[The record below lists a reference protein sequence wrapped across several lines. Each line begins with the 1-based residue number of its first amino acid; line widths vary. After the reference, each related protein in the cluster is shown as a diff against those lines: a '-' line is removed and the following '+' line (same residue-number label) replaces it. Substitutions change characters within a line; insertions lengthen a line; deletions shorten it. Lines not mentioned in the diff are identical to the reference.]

1 VSSLRVDAPL
11 LGREHP
17 PQRPRAGFGEA
28 LTITV
33 VFAAAAALALIAAQ
47 LLVVHSNISPS
58 SPYHGLINQQ
68 NQSVKT
74 DVYLITFLVILP
86 LALVAGPRT
95 ADAIA
100 DGPNGNA
107 RPAFAASLAGTLAAA
122 LIVIRLSGGLPWG
135 DGVKGLLAGVLVWAA
150 LAGGALW
157 RVLRGGP
164 WAPLERLQRVWPV
177 PLVLAALLVFGVL
190 LCLTSSSSLGAVPLL
205 VGGVAAALVLV
216 LYRRTRLPRVGR
228 WGWAIDALV
237 VAVLLLAVPDVVGF
251 KNPTG
256 IPNIFVDPGIVQ
268 FQHDYILGSVN
279 QVLGG
284 GTLLAG
290 DPVSQYGVGLIY
302 FVAGWFHI
310 APIGYGTFALLDSL
324 LTALFYIAGYAV
336 LRLAGVRRPLA
347 AAAIALGVVA
357 LVYNFLYFVG
367 QLPEEGP
374 LRFGLPMIVL
384 LGSVAAN
391 RLPRAAPIA
400 RVVALVGLA
409 VAAVWAFEA
418 FAYTAVTY
426 VAVVAVEAWTREPG
440 SRPPRPPRPARRR
453 WLLRWLAYGI
463 GAVAAGH
470 AVFALATLAGSGHL
484 PDWGQ
489 YLAYGR
495 EFLLGGKA
503 GSITYGFASWSP
515 GLAVYGGALISAA
528 ALVLLIWRRPELARA
543 NPARTVALA
552 GSTFYTIAILSYTDN
567 RSSTYLFV
575 YVALPLLIA
584 GTLWLALILGPASGL
599 SPRLRLSGLGAAL
612 AVSVLLLAG
621 AWPQVG
627 THFNRSALAHFY
639 PGGGLRAA
647 LHRLWHAP
655 PIDPRTP
662 VGIALLDRYVHGRRV
677 IILLPTV
684 PDLGTEIL
692 IRSHRSNLLP
702 IGDPKA
708 DGLVPS
714 VWLPRVRAA
723 LGKLRPGQRVLIDD
737 QALKAIKDLR
747 KPGVDPLKAPI
758 DGGGVEAEWI
768 LRYLDR
774 RFEIKPVARAPDGL
788 IVAELVRR

>member
-1 VSSLRVDAPL
+1 MSVAVGDPRPARAEGAADRAP
-11 LGREHP
+11 G
-17 PQRPRAGFGEA
+17 GFAPA
-28 LTITV
+28 LVITV
-33 VFAAAAALALIAAQ
+33 TLAIAAALALIAAQ
-47 LLVVHSNISPS
+47 LLVIHSDIAAN
-58 SPYHGLINQQ
+58 SPYHNLINQQ

-74 DVYLITFLVILP
+74 DVYLISFLVILP
-86 LALVAGPRT
+86 LSLFAGPRI

-100 DGPNGNA
+100 SRASGDSL
-107 RPAFAASLAGTLAAA
+107 PAFAALLASLLAAA
-122 LIVIRLSGGLPWG
+122 LIVVHFSSGLPWG
-135 DGVKGLLAGVLVWAA
+135 SGVKGLLVGVLVWAL
-150 LAGGALW
+150 LAGLALW
-157 RVLRGGP
+157 RVLRGGR
-164 WAPLERLQRVWPV
+164 WGALDRLQRTWPAPAAV
-177 PLVLAALLVFGVL
+177 TALLVFGVL
-190 LCLTSSSSLGAVPLL
+190 LCLTSSTSLGALPLL
-205 VGGVAAALVLV
+205 LGAAAAALVLI
-216 LYRRTRLPRVGR
+216 LYRRARLPRIGR
-228 WGWAIDALV
+228 WGWLIDAAVVVLV
-237 VAVLLLAVPDVVGF
+237 FLAIPDVVAF
-251 KNPTG
+251 KNPSG
-256 IPNIFVDPGIVQ
+256 IPDIFVDPGIVQ

-284 GTLLAG
+284 GALLVN

-347 AAAIALGVVA
+347 IGAIGVGVVTF
-357 LVYNFLYFVG
+357 VYNFLYFVG

-374 LRFGLPMIVL
+374 LRFGLPMVVL
-384 LGSVAAN
+384 LGFVAAT
-391 RLPRAAPIA
+391 RLPRAAA
-400 RVVALVGLA
+400 WWRALALLGLA

-426 VAVVAVEAWTREPG
+426 VAIVAVAAWLGVAGE
-440 SRPPRPPRPARRR
+440 RRR
-453 WLLRWLAYGI
+453 WFVRWLLYGL
-463 GAVAAGH
+463 GAVLAGH
-470 AVFALATLAGSGHL
+470 LVFAVATLIGSGHL

-495 EFLLGGKA
+495 EFLFGGRA
-503 GSITYGFASWSP
+503 GSITYGFANWSP
-515 GLAVYGGALISAA
+515 GLAVYAGALISAA
-528 ALVLLIWRRPELARA
+528 ALVLLCWRRPELARS

-552 GSTFYTIAILSYTDN
+552 GSTFYAIAVLSYTDN
-567 RSSTYLFV
+567 RSSTYLFLF
-575 YVALPLLIA
+575 VALPLLLA
-584 GTLWLALILGPASGL
+584 ATLWLSLILAPGSAL
-599 SPRLRLSGLGAAL
+599 SSRIRLSSLAGAL

-621 AWPQVG
+621 AWPAAG
-627 THFNRSALAHFY
+627 THFNRTALAHFY

-655 PIDPRTP
+655 AFDPRTP
-662 VGIALLDRYVHGRRV
+662 VGIRLLDRYVHSRRV

-714 VWLPRVRAA
+714 VWVPRVRAA
-723 LGKLRPGQRVLIDD
+723 LRSIRPGQRILIDD
-737 QALKAIKDLR
+737 EALKAIRELR
-747 KPGVDPLKAPI
+747 NPAVDPLKAPV

-768 LRYLDR
+768 LRYLDQ
-774 RFEIKPVARAPDGL
+774 RFVIKPIARAPDGL
-788 IVAELVRR
+788 IVAELERR

>member
-1 VSSLRVDAPL
+1 MSVAVHDV
-11 LGREHP
+11 P
-17 PQRPRAGFGEA
+17 PTPARPRPPARGGFGPA
-28 LTITV
+28 LAITV
-33 VFAAAAALALIAAQ
+33 SLAIAAALALIAVQ
-47 LLVVHSNISPS
+47 LLVIHSDIGAS

-74 DVYLITFLVILP
+74 DAYLIAFLVILP
-86 LALVAGPRT
+86 LSLLAGPRI

-100 DGPNGNA
+100 AGPNA
-107 RPAFAASLAGTLAAA
+107 RALPAFAAALTGTLAAA

-135 DGVKGLLAGVLVWAA
+135 HGVKGLLAGVLVWAA
-150 LAGGALW
+150 LAGAALW
-157 RVLRGGP
+157 RALRGGR
-164 WAPLERLQRVWPV
+164 WRVLERLERAWPV
-177 PLVLAALLVFGVL
+177 PALVAALLVFGVL
-190 LCLTSSSSLGAVPLL
+190 LCLTSSASLSAVPL
-205 VGGVAAALVLV
+205 VIGAAVAALVLL
-216 LYRRTRLPRVGR
+216 LYRRASLPRLGRVG
-228 WGWAIDALV
+228 WVLDAV
-237 VAVLLLAVPDVVGF
+237 VVIVLLLAVPDVVAF
-251 KNPTG
+251 KNPIG
-256 IPNIFVDPGIVQ
+256 IPDIFVDPGIVQ

-284 GTLLAG
+284 GALLVN

-336 LRLAGVRRPLA
+336 LRLAGVRRVLA
-347 AAAIALGVVA
+347 APAIALAVTA
-357 LVYNFLYFVG
+357 FVYNFLYVVG

-384 LGSVAAN
+384 LGSVAAA
-391 RLPRAAPIA
+391 RLPRVATLA
-400 RVVALVGLA
+400 RVVALCGLA

-418 FAYTAVTY
+418 FAYTAITY
-426 VAVVAVEAWTREPG
+426 VAIVAVEAWLGVPG
-440 SRPPRPPRPARRR
+440 ARRS
-453 WLLRWLAYGI
+453 WLVRWLAYGLA
-463 GAVAAGH
+463 AVLAGH
-470 AVFALATLAGSGHL
+470 AAFALATLAGSGHL

-495 EFLLGGKA
+495 EFLLGGRA
-503 GSITYGFASWSP
+503 GSITYGFADWSP
-515 GLAVYGGALISAA
+515 GLAVYAGALVSAA
-528 ALVLLIWRRPELARA
+528 AIVLLTWRRPELARA

-552 GSTFYTIAILSYTDN
+552 GSTFYSIAILSYTDN
-567 RSSTYLFV
+567 RSSTYIFL
-575 YVALPLLIA
+575 YVALPLLVA
-584 GTLWLALILGPASGL
+584 ATLWLALILAPSSALPLRWRMSGL
-599 SPRLRLSGLGAAL
+599 AAAL
-612 AVSVLLLAG
+612 ATSVLLLAG
-621 AWPQVG
+621 AWPQIG
-627 THFNRSALAHFY
+627 THFNRTALAHFY

-647 LHRLWHAP
+647 IHRLWHAP

-662 VGIALLDRYVHGRRV
+662 VGIRLLDRYVHARRV
-677 IILLPTV
+677 IILFPTV

-714 VWLPRVRAA
+714 VWVPRVRAA
-723 LGKLRPGQRVLIDD
+723 LRSVRAGQRILIDGE
-737 QALKAIKDLR
+737 ALKAIRELR
-747 KPGVDPLKAPI
+747 NPAVDPLKAPV

-774 RFEIKPVARAPDGL
+774 RFDIRPVARAPDGL
-788 IVAELVRR
+788 IVATLASR